1 MNAQTENSTSPPCV
15 LCGHQHTLLQSEGE
29 TLAVWRCPSCRTDF
43 TFPASTAE
51 LFLSRGKDA
60 DGNELAGEFL
70 GRFER
75 KGETLSLLDIGCG
88 DGSRLS
94 TALAR
99 GWKCFGVEP
108 SDTARASA
116 QKSIGTIAFLTDHV
130 DHLIPHA
137 FDVILLI
144 NVLEQCPDPV
154 SLFYT
159 LFARGAIQPQ
169 TTIVI
174 STRNAPSLDLGASP
188 LDGEAVRFISFSVE
202 SLKQMLAKLR
212 FNPVEVSVL
221 PGLTGERTLFL
232 PVESSESDN
241 SPSDWVDIVAIASG
255 SDFHSFMKER
265 YVPGTWSELAL
276 YEHFPR
282 YQLAGSLAH
291 RKTILDLGCGTG
303 YGTALLARKGAA
315 SVLGLDIDQSTIEWA
330 ERAHRE
336 NNLSFCVRSD
346 LGAGFAS
353 ESFDLITC
361 FEMIEHVTEPV
372 QRATIASVARLLKK
386 NGVLL
391 ISTPNPVVTKL
402 YGENPF
408 HLREMTGDEFLALL
422 SDHFKHIRLNY
433 QFIHAGTLITPE
445 VQTASA
451 NARMESMLGTH
462 QRSPAAAF
470 IAVCSNEPLPDIPV
484 TNFVDNA
491 DLVRSKMRTEDY
503 INRLQIEHFKVFEAA
518 AAARAQVEQQS
529 REVQNL
535 GRTLTARDSQLK
547 ILDEDIQRLNLAI
560 GNLSTDNRRLN
571 ADIQRLNADIQR
583 LNAYNQQSNADNRRL
598 NADIQRLNAYNQQSN
613 ADNQQLR
620 RELAETAAKLEG
632 LEESSLVRLER
643 TIRDERWSVRKAGK
657 IATIVATIARNQLRA
672 HFPSFLH
679 NKSNPPNVIPQ
690 TGTKISAAYLVKQ
703 PQPVTRAGQRPRIL
717 YALAN
722 FMTGGTSRLVVDLIE
737 HLGDHYDQEVLTSF
751 IPSPPAYEGVTIREF
766 RHLDS
771 PSPVLEELKRF
782 RPDILHVHYWG
793 DCDEPWYRQ
802 VFLAAEQFGCVII
815 QNVNTPVTPFNAPV
829 FRNVYV
835 SDYVLDT
842 FGPGDHRGLVI
853 NPGSNFELFTRENL
867 SDIPDDWIGMVYRLE
882 KDKLDQ
888 RAIEPF
894 IEVVR
899 RRPRTRVLIIG
910 GGTFQEPY
918 MEAVRE
924 AGLEQAFEF
933 PGYVA
938 YDLLPNFYR
947 RLSVF
952 VAPVWKESFGQV
964 GPFAMNMG
972 LPVVGYNVGAIA
984 DIIDDQTLVAPPG
997 DSAVL
1002 ASIIIR
1008 LLDNRKERLLIG
1020 SNNIKRARLLFSID
1034 PMIASY
1040 RKLYQE
1046 ALESRKNPG

>member
-15 LCGHQHTLLQSEGE
+15 LCGNRHTQLQREGD

-43 TFPASTAE
+43 TFPALTTE
-51 LFLSRGKDA
+51 LFVSRGENSDE
-60 DGNELAGEFL
+60 NEWTGEFL

-75 KGETLSLLDIGCG
+75 KGETPSLLDVGCG
-88 DGSRLS
+88 DGSRLT

-116 QKSIGTIAFLTDHV
+116 QKRIGTIAFLTDRV

-144 NVLEQCPDPV
+144 NVLEQCPNPV

-159 LFARGAIQPQ
+159 LFARGAIHPH
-169 TTIVI
+169 TTMVI
-174 STRNAPSLDLGASP
+174 STRNAPSLDSGVSP
-188 LDGEAVRFISFSVE
+188 LDGEADRFVSFSWE

-212 FNPVEVSVL
+212 FNQVEISGP
-221 PGLTGERTLFL
+221 PGLARERTQFFS
-232 PVESSESDN
+232 VESSESDN
-241 SPSDWVDIVAIASG
+241 SRSDCVDIVAIASG

-291 RKTILDLGCGTG
+291 QKTILDLGCGTG
-303 YGTALLARKGAA
+303 YGTALLARKDAA
-315 SVLGLDIDQSTIEWA
+315 SVLGLDIDQSAIEWA
-330 ERAHRE
+330 EHAHRE

-346 LGAGFAS
+346 LGAGYTS

-386 NGVLL
+386 NGILL

-422 SDHFKHIRLNY
+422 SEHFKHIRINY
-433 QFIHAGTLITPE
+433 QFIHAGALITPE

-451 NARMESMLGTH
+451 NARMESLLGTG
-462 QRSPAAAF
+462 QRSPAVAF

-484 TNFVDNA
+484 TSFVDNA
-491 DLVRSKMRTEDY
+491 DLVCSKIRTEDY
-503 INRLQIEHFKVFEAA
+503 INRLQFEHFKVFESA

-535 GRTLTARDSQLK
+535 SLILAARDSQLK
-547 ILDEDIQRLNLAI
+547 ILDKDIELLNLAI
-560 GNLSTDNRRLN
+560 DNLSADNQQLN
-571 ADIQRLNADIQR
+571 ADNQQLNAD
-583 LNAYNQQSNADNRRL
+583 NQQL
-598 NADIQRLNAYNQQSN
+598 N

-620 RELAETAAKLEG
+620 RVLVETASKLQG

-643 TIRDERWSVRKAGK
+643 TIRDERWSVGKARK
-657 IATIVATIARNQLRA
+657 IAAIVTTIARNQLRA
-672 HFPSFLH
+672 HFPGMLR
-679 NKSNPPNVIPQ
+679 NKNNTTNVVAQ
-690 TGTKISAAYLVKQ
+690 AETKNSATYQIKQ
-703 PQPVTRAGQRPRIL
+703 PQPFPSTGQRPRVL

-722 FMTGGTSRLVVDLIE
+722 FMTGGTSRLVIDLIE
-737 HLGDHYDQEVLTSF
+737 HLGDQYDQEIITSY
-751 IPSPPAYEGVTIREF
+751 IPSPPAYEGVAIREF

-771 PSPVLEELKRF
+771 PSPILEELKRF

-802 VFLAAEQFGCVII
+802 VFLAAQQFGCAII
-815 QNVNTPVTPFNAPV
+815 QNVNTPVAPFAALV

-835 SDYVLDT
+835 SKYVLDT
-842 FGPGDHRGLVI
+842 FGPGDPRGVVI

-867 SDIPDDWIGMVYRLE
+867 SDAPDDWIGMVYRLE
-882 KDKLDQ
+882 KDKLNQ

-894 IEVVR
+894 IKVVQ
-899 RRPRTRVLIIG
+899 RRPQTRVLIVG

-918 MEAVRE
+918 MQAVRN
-924 AGLEQAFEF
+924 ARLEQAFEF
-933 PGYVA
+933 TGYVA
-938 YDLLPNFYR
+938 YDLLPNLYR

-952 VAPVWKESFGQV
+952 VAPVWQESFGQV
-964 GPFAMNMG
+964 SPFAMNMG

-984 DIIDDQTLVAPPG
+984 DIIEDRTLVAPPG
-997 DSAVL
+997 DSTEL
-1002 ASIIIR
+1002 ANIIIR
-1008 LLDNRKERLLIG
+1008 LLDNREERLIIG
-1020 SNNIKRARLLFSID
+1020 SKNIKRARLLFSID

-1046 ALESRKNPG
+1046 ALESRKKPG